1 MTRYDNQRLP
11 VPDPREVL
19 GLAASFSGIA
29 AMLVLATLAPHP
41 VVTAT
46 PVTTTTISAEQR
58 VAGAEASRHA
68 VGV

>member
-1 MTRYDNQRLP
+1 MNTNP
-11 VPDPREVL
+11 PIPEPREVL

-41 VVTAT
+41 EPYA
-46 PVTTTTISAEQR
+46 PESLSIAAQSPN
-58 VAGAEASRHA
+58 AGDGRA